1 MTTLCTQRLAYVL
14 VTAGSLLAFSLI
26 IEQQHHDTS
35 TLRTLYRFKAFK
47 AVPLDHEI
55 AYADVAK
62 KIGLDEDRTR
72 RVLQHAMTAGFFHET
87 KPGYVVHSASS
98 AAVAR
103 DERLRAMI
111 GHFCEE
117 SYEAVIAITDR
128 VCPKMRSANMVSR
141 PKSIRNGSKNI
152 L

>member
-1 MTTLCTQRLAYVL
+1 MYVL
-14 VTAGSLLAFSLI
+14 VIGDLLLTFSLI

-35 TLRTLYRFKAFK
+35 TLRTLYRFKAFE
-47 AVPLDHEI
+47 AVPIDREI

-72 RVLQHAMTAGFFHET
+72 RVMQHAMTTGFFHET

-103 DERLRAMI
+103 DERLRALI
-111 GHFCEE
+111 GHHCEE
-117 SYEAVIAITDR
+117 SYSAV
-128 VCPKMRSANMVSR
+128 
-141 PKSIRNGSKNI
+141 
-152 L
+152 